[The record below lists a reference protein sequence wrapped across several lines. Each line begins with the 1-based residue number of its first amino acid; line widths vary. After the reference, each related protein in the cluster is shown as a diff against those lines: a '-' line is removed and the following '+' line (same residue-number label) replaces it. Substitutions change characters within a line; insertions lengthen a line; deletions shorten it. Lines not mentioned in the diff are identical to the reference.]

1 MEEGSAHRA
10 PPLEVAALL
19 RKGSS
24 LSTTATSGC
33 LRDNSWERP
42 VEKASQGEET
52 DFCREGRQTWRE
64 WRKSEPPETPK
75 GSWLSDCELQPS
87 LSGEVEQVFLVR
99 QPGSFMR
106 PTCAISATDDGD
118 KGRRIENLPY
128 NSYLPKVEDMWV
140 SLLLHTPLP
149 WLPTTCYS

>member
-33 LRDNSWERP
+33 LRAPRGEGFPRRRDRLLQGGQTNMAWVAKER
-42 VEKASQGEET
+42 AS
-52 DFCREGRQTWRE
+52 RNA
-64 WRKSEPPETPK
+64 SPK

-87 LSGEVEQVFLVR
+87 LSAEVEQVFLVR